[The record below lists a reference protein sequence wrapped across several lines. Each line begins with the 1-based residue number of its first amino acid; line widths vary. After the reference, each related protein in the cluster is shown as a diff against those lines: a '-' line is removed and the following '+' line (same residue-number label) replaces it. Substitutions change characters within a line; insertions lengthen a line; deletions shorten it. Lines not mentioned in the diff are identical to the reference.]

1 MTGCSLALREWS
13 GVVVGEGAAVADA
26 RPLAAF
32 GGAVEEGGDFFNRLS
47 TGPAMIRSLAVAAL
61 LAFASPA
68 FAQSASSAADNRL
81 TLTFETGAET
91 GAVLVALYDT
101 EAAYEGG
108 APARVAQINVAA
120 GQREAVFDL
129 PAGTYGVK
137 AVHDVNGNGKMDVNP
152 FGMPSEPFAFSNTAV
167 GNMGPAKWDRAR
179 FEVSGATAQTI
190 RIR

>member
-1 MTGCSLALREWS
+1 MTR
-13 GVVVGEGAAVADA
+13 
-26 RPLAAF
+26 
-32 GGAVEEGGDFFNRLS
+32 
-47 TGPAMIRSLAVAAL
+47 ILAVAAL

-68 FAQSASSAADNRL
+68 LAQSADSRL

-91 GAVLVALYDT
+91 GAVMVALYDA

-108 APARVAQINVAA
+108 APARVARVDVAA
-120 GQREAVFDL
+120 GQHEAVFDL
-129 PAGTYGVK
+129 PAGAYGVK
-137 AVHDVNGNGKMDVNP
+137 AFHDVNGNGKMDVNP
-152 FGMPSEPFAFSNTAV
+152 FGMPTEPFAFSNNAV

>member
-1 MTGCSLALREWS
+1 MTR
-13 GVVVGEGAAVADA
+13 
-26 RPLAAF
+26 
-32 GGAVEEGGDFFNRLS
+32 
-47 TGPAMIRSLAVAAL
+47 ILAVAAL

-68 FAQSASSAADNRL
+68 LAQSADSRL

-91 GAVLVALYDT
+91 GAVMVALYDA

-108 APARVAQINVAA
+108 APARVARVDVAA
-120 GQREAVFDL
+120 GQHEAVFEL
-129 PAGTYGVK
+129 PAGAYGMK
-137 AVHDVNGNGKMDVNP
+137 AFHDVNGNGKMDVNP
-152 FGMPSEPFAFSNTAV
+152 FGMPTEPFAFSNNAV